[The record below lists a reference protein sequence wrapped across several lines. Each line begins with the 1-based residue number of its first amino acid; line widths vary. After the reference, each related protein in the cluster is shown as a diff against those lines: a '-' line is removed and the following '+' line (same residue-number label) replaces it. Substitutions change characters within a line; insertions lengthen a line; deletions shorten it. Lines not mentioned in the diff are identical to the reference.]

1 MKLARTKNAV
11 RNIAWGVIYR
21 MVTLIG
27 PFAIKTIIIR
37 MLGLEYSGLNSL
49 FTSILTVLNLANLG
63 FSSSLVYTMYQAA
76 VDEDNDRLCAM
87 LRYFRN
93 AYRVVG
99 IVILGMGIAL
109 MPFLP
114 HLVKS
119 DVPPDVNLY
128 ILFSI
133 YLVET
138 AMSYLMFGYNSAIFE
153 TYQRNDLTLRIST
166 VRYLLQYGL
175 QCAVLVVMRNY
186 YAYILILPL
195 AVLLNNLMTHFTAR
209 KYYPDLTC
217 RGKLDKPTKQGIYQR
232 VATLFGHKV
241 GSTVLVSVDSVIIS
255 SFLGLRELSIYSNYH
270 YILTAVNGLV
280 EIFTNASIAGIGNKL
295 ITDTPEE
302 NYSLFRTMT
311 YGWLTLIG
319 GAATCMM
326 CFYQPFVSG
335 VWLGE
340 EYLMDNR
347 LMALIVLYFYAWM
360 FRIMQLTYR
369 DAAGLWTR
377 DWLKPYVAIVLNLAG
392 SIAMVLWTESVAG
405 VLIPTIIVMLF
416 VYFPWEAW
424 VLFRHLFRRSWK
436 EYLVQVTGLS
446 ALSAVCCGVCYG
458 LCMLISPGNSLI
470 SLVIR
475 VAIVGVT
482 FPGIWL
488 LATGRCA
495 EFKRMLGIAK
505 RFLKR

>member
-1 MKLARTKNAV
+1 MKLARTKNAM
-11 RNIAWGVIYR
+11 RNIIWGVIYR

-27 PFAIKTIIIR
+27 PFAVKTILIR
-37 MLGLEYSGLNSL
+37 IMGLEYSGLNSL

-63 FSSSLVYTMYQAA
+63 FSSSLVYTMYRAA

-87 LRYFRN
+87 LNYFRN

-99 IVILGMGIAL
+99 LVILLLGAAL

-114 HLVKS
+114 KLVQG

-128 ILFSI
+128 ILFGI

-153 TYQRNDLTLRIST
+153 TYQRNDVTLKIST
-166 VRYLLQYGL
+166 VRYLVQYVL
-175 QCAVLVVMRNY
+175 QCVVLVVLKNY

-195 AVLLNNLMTHFTAR
+195 AVLLNNLLTHSSAR
-209 KYYPDLTC
+209 KLYPQLTC
-217 RGKLDKPTKQGIYQR
+217 RGKLDKRTRQGIRQR
-232 VATLFGHKV
+232 VASLFGHKV
-241 GSTVLVSVDSVIIS
+241 GSTVLVSVDSMIIS
-255 SFLGLRELSIYSNYH
+255 AYLGLRELSIYSNYN

-295 ITDTPEE
+295 ITDTSEE
-302 NYSLFRTMT
+302 NYSMFRTMT

-326 CFYQPFVSG
+326 CFYQPFVGG

-340 EYLMDNR
+340 SYLMDIR
-347 LMALIVLYFYAWM
+347 IVMLIVLYFYSWM

-369 DAAGLWTR
+369 DAAGLWTK
-377 DWLKPYVAIVLNLAG
+377 DWLKPYVAIALNLGG
-392 SIAMVLWTESVAG
+392 SIAMVKMTDSVAG
-405 VLIPTIIVMLF
+405 VLIPTIFVMLF

-424 VLFRHLFRRSWK
+424 VLFRHLFHRSWK
-436 EYLVQVTGLS
+436 GYLIQVVSLS
-446 ALSAVCCGVCYG
+446 LLALVGCTASYG
-458 LCMLISPGNSLI
+458 LCTWLSPANTLL

-475 VAIVGVT
+475 IVIVGVI
-482 FPGIWL
+482 FPAIWL
-488 LATGRCA
+488 VFTHRCP
-495 EFKRMLGIAK
+495 EFQQMLGIVR

>member
-27 PFAIKTIIIR
+27 PFALKTILIR
-37 MLGLEYSGLNSL
+37 IMGLEYSGLNSL

-195 AVLLNNLMTHFTAR
+195 AVLLN
-209 KYYPDLTC
+209 
-217 RGKLDKPTKQGIYQR
+217 R
-232 VATLFGHKV
+232 VAT
-241 GSTVLVSVDSVIIS
+241 
-255 SFLGLRELSIYSNYH
+255 R
-270 YILTAVNGLV
+270 
-280 EIFTNASIAGIGNKL
+280 
-295 ITDTPEE
+295 
-302 NYSLFRTMT
+302 
-311 YGWLTLIG
+311 W
-319 GAATCMM
+319 
-326 CFYQPFVSG
+326 
-335 VWLGE
+335 
-340 EYLMDNR
+340 
-347 LMALIVLYFYAWM
+347 
-360 FRIMQLTYR
+360 
-369 DAAGLWTR
+369 
-377 DWLKPYVAIVLNLAG
+377 
-392 SIAMVLWTESVAG
+392 
-405 VLIPTIIVMLF
+405 
-416 VYFPWEAW
+416 
-424 VLFRHLFRRSWK
+424 
-436 EYLVQVTGLS
+436 
-446 ALSAVCCGVCYG
+446 
-458 LCMLISPGNSLI
+458 
-470 SLVIR
+470 
-475 VAIVGVT
+475 
-482 FPGIWL
+482 
-488 LATGRCA
+488 
-495 EFKRMLGIAK
+495 
-505 RFLKR
+505 

>member
-1 MKLARTKNAV
+1 M

-27 PFAIKTIIIR
+27 PFAVKTIIIR
-37 MLGLEYSGLNSL
+37 ILGLEYSGLNSL

-76 VDEDNDRLCAM
+76 VDEDHDRLCAM
-87 LRYFRN
+87 LNYFRK
-93 AYRVVG
+93 AYRMVG
-99 IVILGMGIAL
+99 IAILAMGMAL

-114 HLVKS
+114 KLVREG
-119 DVPPDVNLY
+119 VPADVNLY
-128 ILFSI
+128 ILFAI

-138 AMSYLMFGYNSAIFE
+138 SMSYLLFGYNSAIFE
-153 TYQRNDLTLRIST
+153 TYQRNDVTLKIST
-166 VRYLLQYGL
+166 VRYLVQYAV
-175 QCAVLVVMRNY
+175 QCAVLVVLKNY
-186 YAYILILPL
+186 YAYIVILPL
-195 AVLLNNLMTHFTAR
+195 AVLLNNILTYAAAR
-209 KYYPDLTC
+209 RNYPQLKC
-217 RGKLDKPTKQGIYQR
+217 RGTLDEPTKRGIYQR

-255 SFLGLRELSIYSNYH
+255 AFLGLRELSIYSNYY

-280 EIFTNASIAGIGNKL
+280 EIVTNASIAGIGNKL
-295 ITDTPEE
+295 ITDSPEE

-311 YGWLTLIG
+311 YGWLTLIA

-326 CFYQPFVSG
+326 CFYQPFVGG
-335 VWLGE
+335 VWLGPD
-340 EYLMDNR
+340 YLMDIR
-347 LMALIVLYFYAWM
+347 IVMLIVLYFYSWM

-369 DAAGLWTR
+369 DAAGLWTK

-392 SIAMVLWTESVAG
+392 SILMVVCTGSVAG
-405 VLIPTIIVMLF
+405 VLVPTIFVMLF

-424 VLFRHLFRRSWK
+424 VLFKHLFHRSWK
-436 EYLVQVTGLS
+436 EYLVQVVSLS
-446 ALSAVCCGVCYG
+446 LLAALCCGVCYW
-458 LCMLISPGNSLI
+458 LCSLVSPGNSLM

-475 VAIVGVT
+475 LPIVVVG
-482 FPGIWL
+482 FSGIWL
-488 LATGRCA
+488 LFTARCA
-495 EFKRMLGIAK
+495 EFRRLLGILK